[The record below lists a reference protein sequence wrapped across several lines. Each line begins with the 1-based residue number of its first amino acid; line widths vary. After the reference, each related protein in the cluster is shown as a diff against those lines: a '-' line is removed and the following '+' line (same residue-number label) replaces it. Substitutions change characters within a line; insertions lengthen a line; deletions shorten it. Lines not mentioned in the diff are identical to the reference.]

1 MKLEDYLPGI
11 PDFPK
16 PGIVFRD
23 IGPLLANADA
33 FAHTVQSL
41 SKLST
46 EYSFDYIL
54 GIESRGFI
62 LHPRLPLIFIK
73 GS

>member
-1 MKLEDYLPGI
+1 MKLEDYLPGV

-16 PGIVFRD
+16 PGVLFRD

-41 SKLST
+41 GKLSSS
-46 EYSFDYIL
+46 YSFDSIL
-54 GIESRGFI
+54 GIESRG
-62 LHPRLPLIFIK
+62 LGDVYKRQR
-73 GS
+73 